1 LDNQLQAIFLILSEL
16 LEDDR
21 YSRIYA
27 GLSALILALDATTVL
42 IFGFFLVICIACYSV
57 LGFGLDP
64 SSFHILIHILSALG

>member
-27 GLSALILALDATTVL
+27 GLYALILALDATTVL
-42 IFGFFLVICIACYSV
+42 IFGFFLVNV
-57 LGFGLDP
+57 LPATQFWVGSL
-64 SSFHILIHILSALG
+64 LIHILSALG